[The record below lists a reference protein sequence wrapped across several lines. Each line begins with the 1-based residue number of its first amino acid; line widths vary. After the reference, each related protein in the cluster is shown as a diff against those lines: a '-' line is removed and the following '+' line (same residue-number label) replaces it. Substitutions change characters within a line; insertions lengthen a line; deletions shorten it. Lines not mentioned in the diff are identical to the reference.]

1 MLRIRSKRSKRSK
14 QTKKQVRTQRRK
26 RVRTQRRKKGGD
38 YTTATTAELDNMPY
52 IPNAVIA
59 FPGGGVMSIAAYKRL
74 MEDRDRNGKD
84 Y

>member
-1 MLRIRSKRSKRSK
+1 MPRNKSKRSKS
-14 QTKKQVRTQRRK
+14 TKKRARKQRKTQ
-26 RVRTQRRKKGGD
+26 QRKKGGD

-52 IPNAVIA
+52 IPNAVVA

-74 MEDRDRNGKD
+74 MEDRDRNGYD